1 MMFIQNLRI
10 GTKLAV
16 TSALTLALVALM
28 IFLQISGGAEVQ
40 KLGDGASGQQAI
52 ALNAAEAKSS
62 VRGMQIG
69 IRDILATATAS
80 SSRSASS
87 SSPCAPPDG
96 IS

>member
-52 ALNAAEAKSS
+52 AMKRRGSEVVGARDADRHSRHPDVELTDRDAEG
-62 VRGMQIG
+62 R
-69 IRDILATATAS
+69 
-80 SSRSASS
+80 
-87 SSPCAPPDG
+87 
-96 IS
+96 